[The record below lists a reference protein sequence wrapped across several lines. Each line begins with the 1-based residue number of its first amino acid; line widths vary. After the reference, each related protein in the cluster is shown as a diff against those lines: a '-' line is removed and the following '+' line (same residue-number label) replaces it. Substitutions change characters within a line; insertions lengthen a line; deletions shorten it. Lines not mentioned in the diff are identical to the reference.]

1 MTQPANAMDANQLA
15 EAVRAACLQAAV
27 SAHEDA
33 GIRGLC
39 EAGRW
44 EAALGALQSLDL
56 RGLIEGLVP
65 RPDGEAGLQA
75 SASKRSRQ

>member
-1 MTQPANAMDANQLA
+1 MTADAMDANQLA

-27 SAHEDA
+27 AAHEDA
-33 GIRGLC
+33 AIRGLC

-56 RGLIEGLVP
+56 HTLIDGLAP
-65 RPDGEAGLQA
+65 RPDGGAGPQA
-75 SASKRSRQ
+75 ESKRSRQ